1 MSHRVRSILKLW
13 LKGALII
20 KFILRDLVNQ
30 YIKIEHKGHGISTGD
45 AEFKK
50 PMILK
55 VKSVS
60 YILKN

>member
-1 MSHRVRSILKLW
+1 VSAPILKLW
-13 LKGALII
+13 LKGALIL

-30 YIKIEHKGHGISTGD
+30 YVKIGYKGHGISTGN

-55 VKSVS
+55 IK
-60 YILKN
+60 